1 MSEKKAIG
9 ALWKK
14 ESKAGNVYLSGQIE
28 VNGNKINLVV
38 FKNNYK
44 EQKKHPDYKIYLSEP
59 LQNQNTHYQAKANG
73 YSPKEYTSED
83 PF

>member
-1 MSEKKAIG
+1 MSEEKKSIG

-14 ESKAGNVYLSGQIE
+14 ESKAGNTYFSGQIE

-38 FKNNYK
+38 FKNN
-44 EQKKHPDYKIYLSEP
+44 KKQENHPDYRIFLSEP
-59 LQNQNTHYQAKANG
+59 LQNQSNHYQAKANG
-73 YSPKEYTSED
+73 YPPKEYTAED